1 MRIGVASDHAGFP
14 LKAAVIETVI
24 ECGHEVVDLGTENAE
39 KKVDFPDYAEKAALA
54 LQQKQID
61 RAVLI
66 CGSGAGVSIAAN
78 KFKGVYAAICHD
90 TYTAHQGVEHDNMNA
105 LCLGG
110 RIIGPEPAKEIV
122 KAFLKAE
129 FIWIHDFLNVFRK
142 FRILKKRRCNEP
154 NFRFT

>member
-14 LKAAVIETVI
+14 LKSVVIDTIKEN
-24 ECGHEVVDLGTENAE
+24 GHEVVDFGTENAE
-39 KKVDFPDYAEKAALA
+39 KRVDFPDYAEKAALA
-54 LQQKQID
+54 LQQNKID

-66 CGSGAGVSIAAN
+66 CGSGVGVCISAN

-110 RIIGPEPAKEIV
+110 RIIGPEPVKEIV
-122 KAFLKAE
+122 KAFLSAE
-129 FIWIHDFLNVFRK
+129 FIPDPRFLNRVQK
-142 FRILKKRRCNEP
+142 IK
-154 NFRFT
+154 NFEKQEK